1 MELCVSITK
10 TIELP
15 ARAPLVFHHCINASG
30 MNIYTISNSYRDF
43 KSTWVNNLDI
53 WDIKE
58 KKYFIP
64 KATKFFVSGWLF
76 HSACQ
81 YCQVALTN
89 LSLNDP
95 PLTARMDWCDLAAL
109 LTLCSVHLTTKPG
122 KLMKQAGG
130 WLFKW
135 FVVAEMCFASLLHL
149 GVTKKT
155 PIHYCAT
162 VVVFLWKTSLEES
175 FTLDIYALSNANNT
189 SKLWA
194 ILPPHISSCLIPEV
208 WTFFTFDL
216 SVFLTVPWSWLVE
229 ILNVA
234 QSLFQWQ
241 RKEQIPKWFCQY
253 SMPSQIFSTVF
264 SSHLCCFITFVL
276 HL

>member
-1 MELCVSITK
+1 
-10 TIELP
+10 
-15 ARAPLVFHHCINASG
+15 
-30 MNIYTISNSYRDF
+30 MNIYAISNSYRDF

-58 KKYFIP
+58 KKYFIL
-64 KATKFFVSGWLF
+64 KATKFFVWGWLF

-81 YCQVALTN
+81 YCQVAITN

-122 KLMKQAGG
+122 KLTMKQVGG

-135 FVVAEMCFASLLHL
+135 FVVTETCFASLLHL

-189 SKLWA
+189 SKRA

-208 WTFFTFDL
+208 WTSFTFDL

-234 QSLFQWQ
+234 QSLLQWQ
-241 RKEQIPKWFCQY
+241 GKEQIPKWFCQY
-253 SMPSQIFSTVF
+253 SDIQYC
-264 SSHLCCFITFVL
+264 LFITFVL
-276 HL
+276 DLCLDNLISLCGDVAFHVFLLSWLS